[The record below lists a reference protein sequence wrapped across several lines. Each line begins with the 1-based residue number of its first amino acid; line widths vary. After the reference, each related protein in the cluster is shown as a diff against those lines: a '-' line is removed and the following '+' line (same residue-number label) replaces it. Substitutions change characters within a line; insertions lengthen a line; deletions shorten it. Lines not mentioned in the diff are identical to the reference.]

1 MDELLS
7 QFDFNFTDNF
17 SISSYVINI
26 IIAAILLYILS
37 IVYRR
42 YGNSISTRPC
52 IYIESDRDS
61 NMGEKSDLPTI
72 TWALST
78 ASTKLNYKYS
88 LMILK
93 NHKGIV
99 LI

>member
-42 YGNSISTRPC
+42 YGKSISNRTQ
-52 IYIESDRDS
+52 
-61 NMGEKSDLPTI
+61 
-72 TWALST
+72 LS
-78 ASTKLNYKYS
+78 K
-88 LMILK
+88 
-93 NHKGIV
+93 V
-99 LI
+99 LIIVGLTTFYYYFNCKIIFSTIFRFGRCFVNL